1 MKFVHKL
8 AAIVIPLY
16 FGSIVGY
23 MNLMFIFMVFGITYF
38 VFCKAVEYE
47 NKRIIYVISREE
59 EDKRQEEEKRVMD
72 EVDSIFENNNDL
84 FKEVL
89 NRNRIVQIHDY
100 PKPKED

>member
-38 VFCKAVEYE
+38 VFCKAVAYE

-72 EVDSIFENNNDL
+72 EVDSIFEENDNL
-84 FKEVL
+84 REIVYS
-89 NRNRIVQIHDY
+89 NRIVQIHDY

>member
-38 VFCKAVEYE
+38 VFCKAVAYE
-47 NKRIIYVISREE
+47 NKRTFRRIDREE
-59 EDKRQEEEKRVMD
+59 EEKRQEEEKRVMD
-72 EVDSIFENNNDL
+72 EVDSIFEDNDNL
-84 FKEVL
+84 REIVYS
-89 NRNRIVQIHDY
+89 NRIVQIHDY

>member
-38 VFCKAVEYE
+38 VFCKAVAYE

-59 EDKRQEEEKRVMD
+59 EDKIQEEEKRVMD
-72 EVDSIFENNNDL
+72 EVDSIFEENDNL
-84 FKEVL
+84 REIVYS
-89 NRNRIVQIHDY
+89 NRIVQIHDY

>member
-1 MKFVHKL
+1 MKLVHKL

-38 VFCKAVEYE
+38 VFCKAVAYE

>member
-38 VFCKAVEYE
+38 VFCKAVAYE
-47 NKRIIYVISREE
+47 NKRTFYRIDREE
-59 EDKRQEEEKRVMD
+59 EEKRQEEEKRVMD
-72 EVDSIFENNNDL
+72 EVDSIFEDNDNL
-84 FKEVL
+84 REIVYS
-89 NRNRIVQIHDY
+89 NRIVQIHDY

>member
-38 VFCKAVEYE
+38 VFCKAVAYE

-59 EDKRQEEEKRVMD
+59 EDKRQEEEKRVLD
-72 EVDSIFENNNDL
+72 EVDSIFEDNDNL
-84 FKEVL
+84 REIVYF
-89 NRNRIVQIHDY
+89 NRIVQIHDY

>member
-23 MNLMFIFMVFGITYF
+23 MNLMFIFMAFGTTYF
-38 VFCKAVEYE
+38 VFCKAVAYE
-47 NKRIIYVISREE
+47 NKRIIHVISREE

-72 EVDSIFENNNDL
+72 EVDSIFEDNDNL
-84 FKEVL
+84 REIVYS
-89 NRNRIVQIHDY
+89 NRIVQIHDS

>member
-38 VFCKAVEYE
+38 VFCKAVAYE

-72 EVDSIFENNNDL
+72 EVDSIFEDNDNL
-84 FKEVL
+84 REIVYS
-89 NRNRIVQIHDY
+89 NRIVQIHDY

>member
-1 MKFVHKL
+1 MKLVHKL

-38 VFCKAVEYE
+38 VFCKAVAYE

-84 FKEVL
+84 FREVSH
-89 NRNRIVQIHDY
+89 RNRIVQIQDY
-100 PKPKED
+100 PKHKKD

>member
-23 MNLMFIFMVFGITYF
+23 MNLMFIFMAFGTTYF
-38 VFCKAVEYE
+38 VFCKAVAYE
-47 NKRIIYVISREE
+47 SKRIIHVISREE

-72 EVDSIFENNNDL
+72 EVDSIFEENDNL
-84 FKEVL
+84 REIVYS
-89 NRNRIVQIHDY
+89 NRIVQIHDY

>member
-1 MKFVHKL
+1 MKLVHKL
-8 AAIVIPLY
+8 AVIVVPLY
-16 FGSIVGY
+16 IGSLIGY
-23 MNLMFIFMVFGITYF
+23 LNLMFIFMTFGTTYF
-38 VFCKAVEYE
+38 VFCKAVAYE
-47 NKRIIYVISREE
+47 NKRTFYRIDREE
-59 EDKRQEEEKRVMD
+59 EEKRQEEEKRVMD